1 MRFAKCKN
9 AKCYTSFQSGL
20 LTGEPPF
27 EGMRGNAR
35 EKQSAATTEWA
46 AADIVCLCVY
56 CAFLREN
63 HPSSR
68 AGFFSK
74 AAIFSRMDCGMR
86 MDSFFW

>member
-1 MRFAKCKN
+1 MPGKN
-9 AKCYTSFQSGL
+9 NPQQ
-20 LTGEPPF
+20 P
-27 EGMRGNAR
+27 
-35 EKQSAATTEWA
+35 TERV
-46 AADIVCLCVY
+46 AADIVCVLCVY
-56 CAFLREN
+56 CAFLGDN

>member
-1 MRFAKCKN
+1 MRECPEKTVRSN
-9 AKCYTSFQSGL
+9 
-20 LTGEPPF
+20 PPKGSLRTAF
-27 EGMRGNAR
+27 
-35 EKQSAATTEWA
+35 
-46 AADIVCLCVY
+46 CVY
-56 CAFLREN
+56 CVFFFPVREN